1 MRGRVGVE
9 VCSGA
14 VWVRWRALTNIDEEL
29 LEEYGLVLSTDTVV
43 TGVGEWQA
51 ASKKQQPQA
60 AR

>member
-1 MRGRVGVE
+1 ME